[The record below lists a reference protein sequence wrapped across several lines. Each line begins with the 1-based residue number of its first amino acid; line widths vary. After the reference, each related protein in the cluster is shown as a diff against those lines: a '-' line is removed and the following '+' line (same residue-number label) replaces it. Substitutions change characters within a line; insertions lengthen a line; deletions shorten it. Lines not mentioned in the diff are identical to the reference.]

1 MDPSLF
7 SLAKYD
13 ICILRDG
20 YSILEQEAA
29 AIKIQRFI
37 RTARRNAY
45 LKSQIIQLHQFC
57 SLPYIK
63 PSDLEYLKAS
73 LAKEPHFKLVRNKWK
88 SNCTL
93 TQSALI
99 GCNIAVLSLLNPTFR
114 ELIEVDS
121 NGRSSIHY
129 LSFNPNMKVAMC
141 LAGILNAVTAFLPV
155 AIDCSDSMLRSAFSV
170 DSAGH
175 LRYIASDPCVL
186 LLL

>member
-1 MDPSLF
+1 MDPGLF

-13 ICILRDG
+13 ICILNDG

-37 RTARRNAY
+37 RTARRNAS
-45 LKSQIIQLHQFC
+45 LTSKIIQMHQFC

-63 PSDLEYLKAS
+63 PSDLESLKAC
-73 LAKEPHFKLVRNKWK
+73 LAKEPQFKLIRNKWK
-88 SNCTL
+88 SYCTL

-99 GCNIAVLSLLNPTFR
+99 GCNIAVLSVLNPSFR
-114 ELIEVDS
+114 ELVEVDS

-129 LSFNPNMKVAMC
+129 LSINPNMKVAMC

-155 AIDCSDSMLRSAFSV
+155 AIDCSDSLLRSAFSV
-170 DSAGH
+170 DSSGH
-175 LRYIASDPCVL
+175 YR
-186 LLL
+186 